1 MSEPTNL
8 LTAQEFAKKAGVSP
22 ATVSKWLRE
31 GTIAGKKVSGKW
43 SIPSSELAK
52 ITQSDNI
59 KKTQPVPPAPP
70 LKSQASKTNPSEN
83 SYSIQEF
90 SDLTY
95 LTEFGVQKWLKEGR
109 LNKVVDA
116 DGQVRVDGSSLQN
129 PHVKRLLR

>member
-1 MSEPTNL
+1 MSKPINH
-8 LTAQEFAKKAGVSP
+8 LTAQEFAKNAGVSP

-52 ITQSDNI
+52 IIQSDDI
-59 KKTQPVPPAPP
+59 KNNQPVPQAPQ
-70 LKSQASKTNPSEN
+70 LKSLASQTDPSVK
-83 SYSIQEF
+83 SYSIKEF

-109 LNKVVDA
+109 LTKAVSA
-116 DGQVRVDGSSLQN
+116 DGQIRVDGASLQN